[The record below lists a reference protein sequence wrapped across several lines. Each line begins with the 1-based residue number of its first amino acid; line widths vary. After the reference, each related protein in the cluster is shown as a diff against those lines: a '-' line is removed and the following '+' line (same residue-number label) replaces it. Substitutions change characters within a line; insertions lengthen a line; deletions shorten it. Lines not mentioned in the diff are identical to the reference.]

1 MDFEFQISPYTDPSL
16 VQQVSRALEKRTEL
30 RAREQFPKLWRVT
43 DNLNPKYEGKAV
55 SNGRRVRYR
64 VYGILLIAMGVVLVV
79 PGIMDPK
86 HLLVPLVAGAVGIL
100 AGIFTLWTGSGG
112 QAKSKRFD
120 QAAEKLLKG
129 FEAPP
134 AAQVRFTPEGMEI
147 AGKPAAAYPDVDF
160 AAETED
166 LFLLTWNEKVTI
178 LQKKDLV
185 GGDCPQFSAF
195 LHKQLQER
203 GSFCR
208 LS

>member
-30 RAREQFPKLWRVT
+30 RAREQFPKLWRIT
-43 DNLNPKYEGKAV
+43 DNLNPKHEGKAV

-100 AGIFTLWTGSGG
+100 AGIFTLLTGSGG
-112 QAKSKRFD
+112 QAQSKRFD

-134 AAQVRFTPEGMEI
+134 AAQVRFTPGGMEI
-147 AGKPAAAYPDVDF
+147 AGKPAAVYSDVDF
-160 AAETED
+160 AAETEN

-185 GGDCPQFSAF
+185 GGDCAQFAAF